1 MKKTKQNLD
10 QQLNSLFSEFQIDD
24 KSFIVNIQREL
35 LKGNPLAK
43 TTYYELLIDLDK
55 EKADSLLELLGE
67 LNKNNKI
74 TAFSGLSL
82 TPTNHRFIVEN
93 KILYTWCALDA
104 ILFTEWLDV
113 SSQIISR
120 DPIDNSLIEL
130 NIDCDHLVSSNPY
143 PIFLSLVEKM
153 DSCNI
158 RGSFC
163 NHVSFFA
170 SEQTAKQWLDSN
182 ANGKILTLEDL
193 FESNKIGLKCC

>member
-182 ANGKILTLEDL
+182 ASGKILTLEDL
-193 FESNKIGLKCC
+193 FESNKNGLKCC

>member
-1 MKKTKQNLD
+1 MKTAKQYLGK
-10 QQLNSLFSEFQIDD
+10 QLNTMLSEIQLDD
-24 KSFIVNIQREL
+24 NNFIVNVQREL
-35 LKGNPLAK
+35 LKGNPLPK
-43 TTYYELLIDLDK
+43 TTFYALIDATK

-67 LNKNNKI
+67 LNENDEI
-74 TAFSGLSL
+74 TAFSGLSI
-82 TPTNHRFIVEN
+82 TPTNHKFIVQG
-93 KILYTWCALDA
+93 KTLYTWCALDA

-113 SSQIISR
+113 SSQIISQ

-163 NHVSFFA
+163 NHVFFFA

>member
-130 NIDCDHLVSSNPY
+130 SIECDHLISSNPY
-143 PIFLSLVEKM
+143 PIFLSFIEKM
-153 DSCNI
+153 DTCNI
-158 RGSFC
+158 RDSFC
-163 NHVSFFA
+163 NHVSFFS
-170 SEQTAKQWLDSN
+170 SEQTAKLWLAKN
-182 ANGKILTLEDL
+182 PNGEILTLEDL

>member
-1 MKKTKQNLD
+1 MNKILET
-10 QQLNSLFSEFQIDD
+10 QL
-24 KSFIVNIQREL
+24 KSMLSDIGIEDIGFIINIQKEL
-35 LKGNPLAK
+35 IKGNPIPIVK
-43 TTYYELLIDLDK
+43 YYALVGLHI
-55 EKADSLLELLGE
+55 EKANDVLEILGE
-67 LNKNNKI
+67 SNENNQI

-82 TPTNHRFIVEN
+82 TPTHHKFIVQN
-93 KILYTWCALDA
+93 KTLYTWCALDA

-113 SSQIISR
+113 SSQIISQ

-170 SEQTAKQWLDSN
+170 SEQTAKQWLSKN
-182 ANGKILTLEDL
+182 PSGKILTLEDL